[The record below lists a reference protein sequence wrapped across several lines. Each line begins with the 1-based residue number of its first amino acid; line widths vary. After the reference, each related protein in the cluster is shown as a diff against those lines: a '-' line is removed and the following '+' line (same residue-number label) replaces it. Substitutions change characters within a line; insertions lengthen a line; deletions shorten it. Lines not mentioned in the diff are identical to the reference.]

1 MKAFLFPGQGSQRK
15 GMGADLFSK
24 YPEYVKKADE
34 ILAYSIEELCLSDAE
49 NRLNYTAYTQ
59 PAIFVVSVL
68 TYLDELKTAGRPD
81 FVAGHSIG
89 EYTALFVADVFDFET
104 GLRIVQ
110 KRAEL
115 MSKAEGGGL
124 AAVIGLSQDEV
135 EARIRAS
142 NLSGIEIAN
151 INSPTQ
157 IVIGSKAEII
167 QEFVNFSNGQSGRV
181 IPLRVS
187 GAFHTSYMRE
197 AQGAFRDFLDAITFR
212 TPLIPVI
219 SNYTAQPHNL
229 NDMAVNLANHLAN
242 PVRWAQCIENMVR
255 SGVETFTEIGSKI
268 LTPMVNDI
276 RDHLVKQSHHYSSE
290 PIHQTATLSTTETS
304 AFCTSFGFKN
314 PMVVGS
320 TGYGAAGVELISNLS
335 RDGILSFL
343 DTYRLSLTAI
353 ESALKSLSADPEL
366 AGKYGVSLTFNT
378 DSADFDESLIA
389 LCLRYAVRFVEVRGY
404 FEPTAALLRYRVEG
418 GLDDK
423 GRPNNR
429 IILRVVESGTVTS
442 FLVPIAN
449 LVASEKTSE
458 SNPINEIPLIDA
470 VCVDTKSWRSTN
482 VNDLAAF
489 QEVLD
494 QCRNQGSSRLPFGK
508 FFVGLSGLSVT
519 QKPVETALAKGADFA
534 LISSV
539 FLLAEEARLDDSIK
553 SALSNAPERH
563 FKETFDWAYPACR
576 TTSFSHVL
584 NEQASEQIAALQQ
597 LYLKD
602 DLNASALRELSVQY
616 TSEDGNILSDTFI
629 NACEGM
635 NKFEIRAAL
644 RERVRSSLPSH
655 FLNCDSAF
663 PDFAKWL
670 NEQGASFPVGAV
682 KLAGLIYSKNHVN

>member
-34 ILAYSIEELCLSDAE
+34 ILGYSIEELCMSDAE

-89 EYTALFVADVFDFET
+89 EYTALFAAEVFDFET

-135 EARIRAS
+135 EARIQVS
-142 NLSGIEIAN
+142 NLPGIEIAN

-157 IVIGSKAEII
+157 IVIGSRAETI
-167 QEFVNFSNGQSGRV
+167 QEFVKFSDGQSGRV
-181 IPLRVS
+181 VPLRVS

-197 AQGAFRDFLDAITFR
+197 AQGAFHDFLDAITFR
-212 TPLIPVI
+212 APLIPVI

-229 NDMAVNLANHLAN
+229 NDMPINLANHLAN
-242 PVRWAQCIENMVR
+242 RVRWTQCIENMAR
-255 SGVETFTEIGSKI
+255 AGVETFTEIGSKI

-276 RDHLVKQSHHYSSE
+276 RDHLAKQSHHYSSE
-290 PIHQTATLSTTETS
+290 PIHQTETLSTTETP
-304 AFCTSFGFKN
+304 AFCTSFGFKK

-353 ESALKSLSADPEL
+353 ESALKLLSADPEL
-366 AGKYGVSLTFNT
+366 AGKYGVSLTFNP
-378 DSADFDESLIA
+378 DSADFDESLIV

-404 FEPTAALLRYRVEG
+404 FEPTAALLRYRSEG
-418 GLDDK
+418 GVDDK
-423 GRPNNR
+423 DRPNNR
-429 IILRVVESGTVTS
+429 IILRVTESDTVTP
-442 FLVPIAN
+442 FLDPLAIAT
-449 LVASEKTSE
+449 SEKTSE

-470 VCVDTKSWRSTN
+470 ICVDTKSWRSTS

-489 QEVLD
+489 QEVLE
-494 QCRNQGSSRLPFGK
+494 QCQNQNSGRLPFGK
-508 FFVGLSGLSVT
+508 IFVGLSGHSVT
-519 QKPVETALAKGADFA
+519 QKPIETTLANGADFA

-539 FLLAEEARLDDSIK
+539 FLLAEEALLDDSIK
-553 SALSNAPERH
+553 IELSHATERH

-584 NEQASEQIAALQQ
+584 NEQVSEQITALQQ

-602 DLNASALRELSVQY
+602 DLNASALRELSAQY
-616 TSEDGNILSDTFI
+616 ASEDGNILADAFI

-635 NKFEIRAAL
+635 NKFEIRAAV
-644 RERVRSSLPSH
+644 RERVRSSLPLH
-655 FLNCDSAF
+655 FINCDSSF
-663 PDFAKWL
+663 PDFANWL

-682 KLAGLIYSKNHVN
+682 KLAGLIYSKNYIN